1 MELLANE
8 KTILT
13 SNNNRVVLTDHRIIV
28 NDERLGQ
35 AYGITIFLE
44 DISSIENSSKS
55 KLIYLIL
62 AGIMIFYGIILYAG
76 IHSELA
82 KYGFYVGLFF
92 LFFWFLTRNQL
103 IVISS
108 NGGSSADILA
118 SYVSKQG
125 VKEFI
130 YQVVKAKA
138 ERIQMLNHS

>member
-1 MELLANE
+1 MELLVNE

-44 DISSIENSSKS
+44 DISSIENSYKS
-55 KLIYLIL
+55 KLLYLIV
-62 AGIMIFYGIILYAG
+62 AAIILIVTMYLDMG
-76 IHSELA
+76 S
-82 KYGFYVGLFF
+82 YGFLGVLFF
-92 LFFWFLTRNQL
+92 LFLWFVTRKHM
-103 IVISS
+103 IVINS

-118 SYVSKQG
+118 TYVSKQG

-130 YQVVKAKA
+130 HQVVRAKA
-138 ERIQMLNHS
+138 ERVQMLNNS

>member
-13 SNNNRVVLTDHRIIV
+13 SNNNRVVLTDHRIII

-44 DISSIENSSKS
+44 DISSIENSYKS

-62 AGIMIFYGIILYAG
+62 AGIIFIGTMYLRMGSYGLLG
-76 IHSELA
+76 
-82 KYGFYVGLFF
+82 GLLF
-92 LFFWFLTRNQL
+92 LFLWFVTRKHM

-118 SYVSKQG
+118 TYVSKQG

-130 YQVVKAKA
+130 HQVVKAKA

>member
-8 KTILT
+8 QTILT
-13 SNNNRVVLTDHRIIV
+13 SNNNRVVLTDHRIAV

-35 AYGITIFLE
+35 AYSITIFLE
-44 DISSIENSSKS
+44 DISSIENSYKS

-62 AGIMIFYGIILYAG
+62 AVIIFIGTMYVRMGSYGLLG
-76 IHSELA
+76 VL
-82 KYGFYVGLFF
+82 LF
-92 LFFWFLTRNQL
+92 LFLWYATRKHM

-118 SYVSKQG
+118 SHVSKQG

-130 YQVVKAKA
+130 HQVVKAKA
-138 ERIQMLNHS
+138 ERIQMLNNS